1 LKKAICVFTGSRSE
15 YGILRPLLVRLRGQN
30 DIRLQL
36 LVGGNHFSGKWGFTF
51 AEIRR
56 DRIPVAG
63 RISSP
68 PSWDSSLSVA
78 EAAGRGLLEISRH
91 LQRLRPHLLVLLGDR
106 YEVLAAATAAT
117 LMRIPIAHLHGGETT
132 LGAFDDRIRN
142 AVSQLADLH
151 FVSHPIYRRNLIRMG
166 IPSRSITVS
175 GALFLENQ
183 SLNKSVS
190 DTMLNKRLGFS
201 VDSRSFLV
209 AWHPETM
216 MPRTTVRNFRELVAA
231 MEASPEN
238 RFLLTFPNA
247 DPGHELIQKE
257 FLRLHR
263 RNPHQFKLVPSLG
276 TELFHACLA
285 RARAIIGNSSSGILE
300 APSFGARTINI
311 GNRQKGRLMAPS
323 VISCAPDRRKIRAA
337 IQKALRSRRPRSF
350 FNPLN
355 RKDTTKTIISML
367 RKTLLLSGQSFL

>member
-1 LKKAICVFTGSRSE
+1 LKKRICVFTGSRAE

-30 DIRLQL
+30 DFRLQL
-36 LVGGNHFSGKWGFTF
+36 LVGGNHFSNKWGFTF
-51 AEIRR
+51 SEIRR

-63 RISSP
+63 KISTP
-68 PSWDSSLSVA
+68 PSGDSFLSVA
-78 EAAGRGLLEISRH
+78 QAAGRGLLEISRH

-132 LGAFDDRIRN
+132 LGAFDERIRN

-151 FVSHPIYRRNLIRMG
+151 FVSHPRYRRNLIRMG
-166 IPSRSITVS
+166 IPSRSITVT
-175 GALFLENQ
+175 GALFLENPN
-183 SLNKSVS
+183 LHKSVP
-190 DTMLNKRLGFS
+190 DAVLNERLGFS
-201 VDSRSFLV
+201 VDSKTILV

-216 MPRTTVRNFRELVAA
+216 MPRATVRNFRELVAA
-231 MEASPEN
+231 IEASPEN

-247 DPGHELIQKE
+247 DPGHELIRKE
-257 FLRLHR
+257 FRRLHR
-263 RNPHQFKLVPSLG
+263 RNPHKYKLVPSLG

-311 GNRQKGRLMAPS
+311 GDRQKGRLMAPS
-323 VISCAPDRRKIRAA
+323 VISCAPNRRKIRAA
-337 IQKALRSRRPRSF
+337 IQNVLHGRRPRSF
-350 FNPLN
+350 FNPLD
-355 RKDTTKTIISML
+355 RGGATKRILPEL
-367 RKTLLLSGQSFL
+367 RSRLGQLASHIR